1 MPVMERNR
9 NAWQNSAIRN
19 AVVVQKV
26 LEITS
31 GRVFFNENSYQIKK
45 KGKRI
50 EINSFVRLNN

>member
-1 MPVMERNR
+1 MERNR

-45 KGKRI
+45 KKKD
-50 EINSFVRLNN
+50 